1 MTVGRASRLILAV
14 VIAGLVVTY
23 RARNP
28 ERQTLDGSARQL
40 APGRFLQLADGM
52 THYQVSGPDDGQ
64 RVVLVHG
71 FSVPSY
77 IWDSTSAALSA
88 AGFRVARY
96 DTFGRGFS
104 DRPDVPYTLD
114 LFDRQLQQLLDSLGW
129 REPVDVVG
137 LSMGGAV
144 SAAFSG
150 RHTER
155 VRSLSLID
163 PVAES
168 SGPLPAMFRFPLL
181 GPVLWQILAVPAMPE
196 GQLTDFV
203 EPARWPDWTARYRNQ
218 MQYRGF
224 GRALRS
230 TLTALSAVQLDSVY
244 GLVEH
249 QASCLAHLGQGGQD
263 GTDCTGGDHTR
274 AIPAA
279 QYHRS
284 TARPTCHTWSEGC
297 GTPLLIDFLRSTQ
310 RTDSTRIGVGETTTS
325 RSRHN
330 ARAPYAQAETLEE
343 YYSDA
348 ARTMSL
354 ACASSGGLSALRF
367 VVR

>member
-14 VIAGLVVTY
+14 VVAGLVVTY

-129 REPVDVVG
+129 RGPVDVVG

-150 RHTER
+150 RHSER

-163 PVAES
+163 PVAEPS
-168 SGPLPAMFRFPLL
+168 APLPAMFRFPLL
-181 GPVLWQILAVPAMPE
+181 GPLLWQILAVPAMPE

-203 EPARWPDWTARYRNQ
+203 EPARWPDWTARYRDQ

-244 GLVEH
+244 GLVGTSGIPVLLIWGKEDKTVPIE
-249 QASCLAHLGQGGQD
+249 QAEIVR
-263 GTDCTGGDHTR
+263 R

-279 QYHRS
+279 QYHPIDSAAHLPHMERGGVV
-284 TARPTCHTWSEGC
+284 H
-297 GTPLLIDFLRSTQ
+297 PLLIDFLRSTQ
-310 RTDSTRIGVGETTTS
+310 KTDSTRIGVGET
-325 RSRHN
+325 
-330 ARAPYAQAETLEE
+330 
-343 YYSDA
+343 
-348 ARTMSL
+348 
-354 ACASSGGLSALRF
+354 
-367 VVR
+367 